1 MDIETVK
8 SSFSNINK
16 KYLMKNGTE
25 ILVRKACERDA
36 PGIARIFETV
46 RITPFNLDAKLSPE
60 HEDSFM
66 NRGGFFE
73 VLKEKDILRLLRDD
87 EYVFLVS
94 VLPGKDGKDDV
105 NSCLYCSLNID
116 CFSNMKWSIDRSEL
130 SDSIIN
136 ALEEKRVCVAIEHAV
151 VPVVQNRGAAYPVIY
166 EMYSR
171 LMEAGALYVM
181 LQIYT
186 ITGVF
191 LREKYQS
198 LYLPNKRSIILNE
211 RLGATI
217 AGSNDIPLKKIGDRK
232 IEIKSQVYIIE
243 LKEAVNRLLVNI
255 EGQAPCPVVCK
266 SLINE

>member
-1 MDIETVK
+1 MVIETVK
-8 SSFSNINK
+8 SCFSNVNK
-16 KYLMKNGTE
+16 RYVMKNGTE
-25 ILVRKACERDA
+25 ILVRKACERDV
-36 PGIARIFETV
+36 PGIAKLFETV
-46 RITPFNLDAKLSPE
+46 RITPFNIDAKLTPE
-60 HEDSFM
+60 HEDSFV

-73 VLKEKDILRLLRDD
+73 VLKEKDILRFLKDD

-94 VLPGKDGKDDV
+94 VLPGKDGKDDI

-130 SDSIIN
+130 SDSILY
-136 ALEEKRVCVAIEHAV
+136 ALEEKKVCAAIEHAV

-191 LREKYQS
+191 LREKYQP
-198 LYLPNKRSIILNE
+198 LNLPNKRSIILNE
-211 RLGATI
+211 RLGASI
-217 AGSNDIPLKKIGDRK
+217 AGSTDIPLKKIGDRE
-232 IEIKSQVYIIE
+232 IEVKSQVYIIE
-243 LKEAVNRLLVNI
+243 LKEAVNRLFANIAGQGDRHLVSPKN
-255 EGQAPCPVVCK
+255 K
-266 SLINE
+266 